1 MKCVSYNIQYG
12 IGLDGRYDIG
22 RIADAVRGADVI
34 ALQEVTRNNPKNG
47 GRDMVAELREALP
60 DYFAVF
66 GPNFEADFG
75 STLKDGRAV
84 DVHFQFG
91 NMVLSKTPIRM
102 SRNILLPRRRSYD
115 RLDLQRGAL
124 EALIETEHGPI
135 RFYSVHLD
143 HRDPGERGEQNRFL
157 LERLLNYPL
166 EGGALS
172 GLAEMGFPEP
182 PHPAAYVA
190 MGDFNML
197 PASGEY
203 YELAARPDHDS
214 GIPLT
219 AKRAVDAAARL
230 AGNGGPPTTW
240 VHPDHPQ
247 DTTLHKRI
255 DYIFVSADLAPLL
268 KASHVDAAAAG
279 SDHQPLWVEFG

>member
-12 IGLDGRYDIG
+12 TGLDGRYDID

-34 ALQEVTRNNPKNG
+34 ALQEVTRNNPKND

-60 DYFAVF
+60 DYFSVF
-66 GPNFEADFG
+66 GPNFAANVG
-75 STLKDGRAV
+75 SHVKDSRAV

-91 NMVLSKTPIRM
+91 NMVLSKTPVLM

-124 EALIETEHGPI
+124 ETLIETEHGPI

-143 HRDPGERGEQNRFL
+143 HRDPDERAEQNRFL

-172 GLAEMGFPEP
+172 GLAEMGLPEP

-197 PASGEY
+197 EDSHEY
-203 YELAARPDHDS
+203 STLCGRPDHEF
-214 GIPLT
+214 GAPLS

-230 AGNGGPPTTW
+230 AGDGGPHTSW

-247 DTTLHKRI
+247 DRTLHKRI
-255 DYIFVSADLAPLL
+255 DYVFVSADLAPLL
-268 KASHVDAAAAG
+268 KASHVDQNAVG